1 MNGHSHSLLLL
12 EVNEIV
18 NALAVPI
25 EEYNHES
32 RMDFELKL
40 QGSCNVDVNL
50 TAMQS
55 ATAYGSWLM
64 AHGSVAHVAQS
75 LALAVP
81 VCGIHESIV
90 ILEAQLVLTFVHPP
104 PIGERNRTQ
113 LVLTLDRISE
123 PLRQIRPFRLLSAS
137 ILPSKHTSKTSSHF
151 RRAFPASSTLKH
163 HRRLCEQPSSYASQ

>member
-1 MNGHSHSLLLL
+1 MSQK
-12 EVNEIV
+12 
-18 NALAVPI
+18 
-25 EEYNHES
+25 Y
-32 RMDFELKL
+32 
-40 QGSCNVDVNL
+40 QTC
-50 TAMQS
+50 
-55 ATAYGSWLM
+55 GSWLM

-163 HRRLCEQPSSYASQ
+163 HRRLCEQPSSYASQQTQQRQARCIAVHHDQGRRTKTTLSF